1 MVEEEEEEEG
11 EEGFLSLVT
20 ETRILFKGLWLDVV
34 EGQGV
39 VEEEEEEEE
48 DSELSLRARFNA
60 LFFFFFFS
68 LADEAR
74 CSRDFCSAACTSGF
88 WANIDAGSITL
99 FWGKFS
105 TLDFRATT
113 CCFFFIFVAFPSDI
127 FVVVV
132 FSEIV

>member
-1 MVEEEEEEEG
+1 M
-11 EEGFLSLVT
+11 
-20 ETRILFKGLWLDVV
+20 
-34 EGQGV
+34 

-88 WANIDAGSITL
+88 WANTDAEISL
-99 FWGKFS
+99 RPKFS

-113 CCFFFIFVAFPSDI
+113 CCSFFIFVAFPSDI
-127 FVVVV
+127 FVVMV
-132 FSEIV
+132 FSEIA